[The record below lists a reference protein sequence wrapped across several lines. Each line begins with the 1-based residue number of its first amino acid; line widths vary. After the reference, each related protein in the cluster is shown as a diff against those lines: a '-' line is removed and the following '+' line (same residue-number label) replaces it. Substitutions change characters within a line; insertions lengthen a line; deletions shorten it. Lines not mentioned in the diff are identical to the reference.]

1 MSGTQRKG
9 LTVRQWERAI
19 AAEMRA
25 SMAAEKLT
33 QKDLVGLFTSRDP
46 GWLARRMSGD
56 VPFSAAQFV
65 VLCEFL
71 GWDMTEFLARAAKW
85 EE

>member
-1 MSGTQRKG
+1 MSGTVPKG

-19 AAEMRA
+19 AAEVRA
-25 SMAAEKLT
+25 SMAADKRT

-46 GWLARRMSGD
+46 GWLAPRMSGD

-65 VLCEFL
+65 ILCSSL
-71 GWDMTEFLARAAKW
+71 VGT
-85 EE
+85 